1 MLAYLKQNARR
12 LKRLPRLTVTKAVLG
27 FTAVVVVYFM
37 ATFAVNAVQGQ
48 QLNAQENRL
57 QADIAD
63 INARYDRLLALEQY
77 LKSDEYIEEVAR
89 EQLGY
94 VKQGEIGFVAISSQP
109 TATPAPGELPD
120 LWWDTLI
127 R

>member
-1 MLAYLKQNARR
+1 MPRFTPARIIFS
-12 LKRLPRLTVTKAVLG
+12 
-27 FTAVVVVYFM
+27 FTAVVVVYFL
-37 ATFAVNAVQGQ
+37 ATFAVNAIRGH
-48 QLNAQENRL
+48 QLNAQEDRL
-57 QADIAD
+57 QSEIAD
-63 INARYDRLLALEQY
+63 IQGRYDRLVALEQY

-94 VKQGEIGFVAISSQP
+94 VKQGEIGFIAISSQP
-109 TATPAPGELPD
+109 TPTPAPGAQSD

>member
-1 MLAYLKQNARR
+1 
-12 LKRLPRLTVTKAVLG
+12 
-27 FTAVVVVYFM
+27 VVVYFM
-37 ATFAVNAVQGQ
+37 ATFAVNAIRGH
-48 QLNAQENRL
+48 QLNSQEDRL
-57 QADIAD
+57 QAEITDL
-63 INARYDRLLALEQY
+63 NGRYDRLVALEQY

-94 VKQGEIGFVAISSQP
+94 VKAGEIGFVAISSQP
-109 TATPAPGELPD
+109 TPAAAPGAQPD

>member
-1 MLAYLKQNARR
+1 
-12 LKRLPRLTVTKAVLG
+12 
-27 FTAVVVVYFM
+27 M
-37 ATFAVNAVQGQ
+37 ATFAVNAIRDHQLHTQ
-48 QLNAQENRL
+48 QSRL

-63 INARYDRLLALEQY
+63 LNGRYDRLVALEQY

-109 TATPAPGELPD
+109 TPTPAPGQQPD

>member
-1 MLAYLKQNARR
+1 
-12 LKRLPRLTVTKAVLG
+12 LPRLTPARIIFS
-27 FTAVVVVYFM
+27 FTALVVVYFL
-37 ATFAVNAVQGQ
+37 FAFAFNAIRGH
-48 QLNAQENRL
+48 QLSAQEDRL
-57 QADIAD
+57 QAEIAD
-63 INARYDRLLALEQY
+63 LQSRHDRLVALEQY

-94 VKQGEIGFVAISSQP
+94 VKQGEIGFIAISSQP
-109 TATPAPGELPD
+109 TPTPEPGALPE

>member
-1 MLAYLKQNARR
+1 M
-12 LKRLPRLTVTKAVLG
+12 PRLTVTKAVLG